1 MSVPYT
7 PPVTLT
13 DGVTA
18 DATQVMANFNAITT
32 SLAGAAASGANSDI
46 TSLTGLTTPIA
57 PGTSGGSSVYW
68 GGTATGTGNAQVIA
82 TPVPSGFALTAG
94 NRIQWLPLTNTGA
107 TQINVNGQGLTN
119 LYRRSPAGPIACA
132 GGETFSGQLAEAEY
146 DGTQFILEDNPA
158 QLGGYGPVQA
168 IASATTTD
176 LGTITSHYASITGTT
191 TITSFGVS
199 GTTLASTDFPFYR
212 VAFAGSLTLTY
223 NATSMILPGAANIQ
237 TAAGDT
243 ADVVYGGGSNWAV
256 IRYNRAA
263 SPPGAGALGGANA
276 LVITNN
282 AAQSVT
288 VTFNSAV
295 LVNSSGYPI
304 FSGSQTLTINL
315 STSGSSTGNDLDTGT
330 MAATTWYYIYAISN
344 GSTVAGLASAT
355 SGTPASLPS
364 GYNYLVYLGA
374 VRSVTNT
381 TLRTARQ
388 LGNETQYVVSASL
401 TGIPELSSGVQG
413 SLTTPTWV
421 AQSVTTFIP
430 TTATKIHLMMLGDV
444 QGNSSNAAGLMA
456 APNNSY
462 GAVSSSTNP
471 PPMAFTVLSGQMSCN
486 FKSVMLLESTS
497 IYFAAN
503 VAAANGGLFV
513 AGWTDAVNAN

>member
-7 PPVTLT
+7 PPITLT

-68 GGTATGTGNAQVIA
+68 GGTATGSGNAQVIA

-158 QLGGYGPVQA
+158 QLGGYGPVQT

-263 SPPGAGALGGANA
+263 SPPGAGALAGANK

-282 AAQSVT
+282 GAQQVT

-304 FSGSQTLTINL
+304 FSGAQTLTVNL
-315 STSGSSTGNDLDTGT
+315 STNGANGLDVGSQAST
-330 MAATTWYYIYAISN
+330 MWYYVYAISN
-344 GSTVAGLASAT
+344 GSTVAGLAST
-355 SGTPASLPS
+355 SSTAPTLPA
-364 GYNYLVYLGA
+364 GYTYVVLLGA
-374 VRSVTNT
+374 FYSLTST
-381 TLRTARQ
+381 TMRTARQ
-388 LGNETQYVVSASL
+388 EGNKVAYTVSASL
-401 TGIPELSSGVQG
+401 AALPQLVTGIVG
-413 SLTTPTWV
+413 SVTTPTWV
-421 AQSVTTFIP
+421 SQSVVTFVP
-430 TTATKIHLMMLGDV
+430 PTATHIDVLCAFQANNSGSMLAPNSLYGA
-444 QGNSSNAAGLMA
+444 SSNQ
-456 APNNSY
+456 S
-462 GAVSSSTNP
+462 NP
-471 PPMAFTVLSGQMSCN
+471 PPFVHTNSAGALTTVNLSGT
-486 FKSVMLLESTS
+486 MLLES
-497 IYFAAN
+497 AAVFYASN
-503 VAAANGGLFV
+503 ASGNTVMV
-513 AGWTDAVNAN
+513 RGWTDAVNAN

>member
-1 MSVPYT
+1 M
-7 PPVTLT
+7 
-13 DGVTA
+13 
-18 DATQVMANFNAITT
+18 
-32 SLAGAAASGANSDI
+32 
-46 TSLTGLTTPIA
+46 
-57 PGTSGGSSVYW
+57 
-68 GGTATGTGNAQVIA
+68 
-82 TPVPSGFALTAG
+82 PSGFALTAG

-158 QLGGYGPVQA
+158 QLGGYGPVQT

-263 SPPGAGALGGANA
+263 SPPGAGALAGANK

-282 AAQSVT
+282 GAQQVT

-304 FSGSQTLTINL
+304 FSGAQTLTVNL
-315 STSGSSTGNDLDTGT
+315 STNGANGLDVGSQAST
-330 MAATTWYYIYAISN
+330 MWYYVYAISN
-344 GSTVAGLASAT
+344 GSTVAGLAST
-355 SGTPASLPS
+355 SSTAPTLPA
-364 GYNYLVYLGA
+364 GYTYVVLLGA
-374 VRSVTNT
+374 FYSLTST
-381 TLRTARQ
+381 TMRTARQ
-388 LGNETQYVVSASL
+388 EGNKVAYTVSASL
-401 TGIPELSSGVQG
+401 AALPQLVTGIVG
-413 SLTTPTWV
+413 SVTTPTWV
-421 AQSVTTFIP
+421 SQSVVTFVP
-430 TTATKIHLMMLGDV
+430 PTATHIDVLCAFQANNSGSMLAPNSLYGA
-444 QGNSSNAAGLMA
+444 SSNQ
-456 APNNSY
+456 S
-462 GAVSSSTNP
+462 NP
-471 PPMAFTVLSGQMSCN
+471 PPFVHTNSAGALTTVNLSGT
-486 FKSVMLLESTS
+486 MLLES
-497 IYFAAN
+497 AAVFYASN
-503 VAAANGGLFV
+503 ASGNTVMV
-513 AGWTDAVNAN
+513 RGWTDAVNAN

>member
-13 DGVTA
+13 NGTTA

-32 SLAGAAASGANSDI
+32 SLEGAAASGANSDI

-57 PGTSGGSSVYW
+57 PGTSGGSSAYW
-68 GGTATGTGNAQVIA
+68 GGTATGSGNAQVIA

-158 QLGGYGPVQA
+158 QLGGYGPVQT

-223 NATSMILPGAANIQ
+223 NATSMILPGGANIQ

-263 SPPGAGALGGANA
+263 SPPGAGALAGANK
-276 LVITNN
+276 LSITNN
-282 AAQSVT
+282 SAQQVT

-304 FSGSQTLTINL
+304 FSGAQTLTINL
-315 STSGSSTGNDLDTGT
+315 STNGANGLDVGSQGF
-330 MAATTWYYIYAISN
+330 TTWYYVYAISN
-344 GSTVAGLASAT
+344 GSTVAGLASNSSTAPTLPAGYTYVVLLGSFFSLTSTTMRVSRQAGNRVQNVAQSAT
-355 SGTPASLPS
+355 AVATILSGTANVSFWTSQSIASAVPPTATRISLQLYFSASAGANSNNAIGVAPNS
-364 GYNYLVYLGA
+364 NYGTTVTA
-374 VRSVTNT
+374 VPQPPVAYAFNPLNQTTQFVKSV
-381 TLRTARQ
+381 LADME
-388 LGNETQYVVSASL
+388 LETYAIFFGSTSSASL
-401 TGIPELSSGVQG
+401 NTYI
-413 SLTTPTWV
+413 LT
-421 AQSVTTFIP
+421 A
-430 TTATKIHLMMLGDV
+430 L
-444 QGNSSNAAGLMA
+444 
-456 APNNSY
+456 
-462 GAVSSSTNP
+462 
-471 PPMAFTVLSGQMSCN
+471 
-486 FKSVMLLESTS
+486 
-497 IYFAAN
+497 
-503 VAAANGGLFV
+503 
-513 AGWTDAVNAN
+513 GWTDAVNAN

>member
-13 DGVTA
+13 NGTTA

-263 SPPGAGALGGANA
+263 SPPGAGALAGANT

-282 AAQSVT
+282 QAQQVT

-304 FSGSQTLTINL
+304 FSGSQTLTINM
-315 STSGSSTGNDLDTGT
+315 STTGANGLDTGSQ
-330 MAATTWYYIYAISN
+330 AANTWYYVYAISN
-344 GSTVAGLASAT
+344 GSTVAGIVSAVAPPT
-355 SGTPASLPS
+355 GPALPA
-364 GYNYLVYLGA
+364 GYTFVAYLGA
-374 VRSVTNT
+374 VRGGASTVTLLNT
-381 TLRTARQ
+381 KQVGNRAQYIIGASGTTTAMPAIKSSA
-388 LGNETQYVVSASL
+388 LGSFWT
-401 TGIPELSSGVQG
+401 
-413 SLTTPTWV
+413 
-421 AQSVTTFIP
+421 AQSVTLVVP
-430 TTATKIHLMMLGDV
+430 TTATRATV
-444 QGNSSNAAGLMA
+444 QLYASFQAATGAAGV
-456 APNNSY
+456 APNTNY
-462 GAVSSSTNP
+462 GSPGTLATPFPPLMGVSTGGGSNYTDVKW
-471 PPMAFTVLSGQMSCN
+471 ADIA
-486 FKSVMLLESTS
+486 LESTS
-497 IYFAAN
+497 VYTGQAGSPT
-503 VAAANGGLFV
+503 AAAVYCL
-513 AGWTDAVNAN
+513 GWTDAVNAC

>member
-13 DGVTA
+13 NGTTA

-68 GGTATGTGNAQVIA
+68 GGTATGSGNAQVIA

-158 QLGGYGPVQA
+158 QLGGYGPVQT

-263 SPPGAGALGGANA
+263 SPPGAGALAGANK

-282 AAQSVT
+282 GAQQVT

-304 FSGSQTLTINL
+304 FSGAQTLTVNL
-315 STSGSSTGNDLDTGT
+315 STNGANGLDVGSQAST
-330 MAATTWYYIYAISN
+330 MWYYVYAISN
-344 GSTVAGLASAT
+344 GSTVAGLAST
-355 SGTPASLPS
+355 SSTAPTLPA
-364 GYNYLVYLGA
+364 GYTYVVLLGA
-374 VRSVTNT
+374 FYSLTST
-381 TLRTARQ
+381 TMRTARQ
-388 LGNETQYVVSASL
+388 EGNKVAYTVSASL
-401 TGIPELSSGVQG
+401 AALPQLVTGIVG
-413 SLTTPTWV
+413 SVTTPTWV
-421 AQSVTTFIP
+421 SQSVVTFVP
-430 TTATKIHLMMLGDV
+430 PTATHIDVLCAFQANNSGSMLAPNSLYGA
-444 QGNSSNAAGLMA
+444 SSNQ
-456 APNNSY
+456 S
-462 GAVSSSTNP
+462 NP
-471 PPMAFTVLSGQMSCN
+471 PPFVHTNSAGALTTVNLSGT
-486 FKSVMLLESTS
+486 MLLES
-497 IYFAAN
+497 AAVFYASN
-503 VAAANGGLFV
+503 ASGNAVMV
-513 AGWTDAVNAN
+513 RGWTDAVNAN